1 MYTKFYGLLE
11 RPFELMPDPRYLY
24 LSDQH
29 REALAHL
36 AYGVS
41 ERKDLIQLTGEVGT
55 GKTLMLDAL
64 VCDLDAST
72 KVAKLSYT
80 TIDALDLHRMLAGE
94 FGIDAASETKA
105 GILAL
110 LTERLAEWSAEGRS
124 AVFIVDEAQ
133 NLRPSV
139 LEEIRLL
146 SNLRSNG
153 CLSLQIIL
161 AGQPELREKLNATE
175 LRQLR
180 QRIGIRYHLKPLS
193 EPETGEYIAHRLT
206 VAGATERIFEPGT
219 TSVVFEYSDG
229 VPRLINMLCDRAL
242 LAGYAENCRQI
253 TPALVRKA
261 IAGVEGAGGEL
272 EEAAV
277 VIGRPPSADETP
289 RSCRWVVPAVAAL
302 AVVLVAAGGY
312 LASHGR
318 PREESASGAAA
329 SIEAPVIQAPPADGD
344 DGQVG
349 LTGSEGAADV
359 PVAEEADAP
368 HPIVLADDVTEMT
381 TGSYAVAAMSSP
393 SEREAGGEAERLAGG
408 GIWATV
414 TAVELEGRGTWYRV
428 VLDGGYKTPD
438 DASATLA
445 LLREIGYPDPWV
457 TRR

>member
-1 MYTKFYGLLE
+1 MYTEFYGLLE

-36 AYGVS
+36 TYGVS

-94 FGIDAASETKA
+94 FGINAASETKA

-133 NLRPSV
+133 NLSPSV

-193 EPETGEYIAHRLT
+193 ETETGEYIAHRLS
-206 VAGATERIFEPGT
+206 VAGAAERIFGPGT
-219 TSVVFEYSDG
+219 TRVVFEYSHG
-229 VPRLINMLCDRAL
+229 VPRLINTLCDRAL

-253 TPALVRKA
+253 APALVRKA
-261 IAGVEGAGGEL
+261 AANLDGADVEPVDAATAVWHQPVA
-272 EEAAV
+272 EEA
-277 VIGRPPSADETP
+277 P

-318 PREESASGAAA
+318 PRE
-329 SIEAPVIQAPPADGD
+329 AP
-344 DGQVG
+344 
-349 LTGSEGAADV
+349 
-359 PVAEEADAP
+359 
-368 HPIVLADDVTEMT
+368 
-381 TGSYAVAAMSSP
+381 
-393 SEREAGGEAERLAGG
+393 
-408 GIWATV
+408 
-414 TAVELEGRGTWYRV
+414 
-428 VLDGGYKTPD
+428 
-438 DASATLA
+438 ASA
-445 LLREIGYPDPWV
+445 RDW
-457 TRR
+457 